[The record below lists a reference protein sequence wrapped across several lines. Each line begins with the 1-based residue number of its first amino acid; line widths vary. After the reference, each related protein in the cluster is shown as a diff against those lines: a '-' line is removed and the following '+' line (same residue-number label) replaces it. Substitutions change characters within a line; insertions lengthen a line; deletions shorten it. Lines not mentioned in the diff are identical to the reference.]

1 MSGTNASAA
10 SQVHP
15 PSSPVPSG
23 EAEAVAV
30 RVGHVALFRHTLATG
45 GVIVVH
51 RHAPCRLTPVQFA
64 FLEVL
69 VRQMS
74 EDEEKHESVRGFVS
88 SGVLLCS
95 LPWDTAHPDLSHLK
109 QLVRRVRRRLVGT
122 GVSVESWCGLGYRLS
137 I

>member
-1 MSGTNASAA
+1 MSGIDAAA
-10 SQVHP
+10 SQVPHP
-15 PSSPVPSG
+15 AVSPVPS
-23 EAEAVAV
+23 EEVEAVAV
-30 RVGHVALFRHTLATG
+30 RGGHVALFRHTLATG
-45 GVIVVH
+45 GVIVINQ
-51 RHAPCRLTPVQFA
+51 HAPCRLTPVQFA

-74 EDEEKHESVRGFVS
+74 EDEDKHESVRGFVS

-122 GVSVESWCGLGYRLS
+122 GVSVQSWCGLGYRLS
-137 I
+137 T